1 LGKLPLC
8 PRCGHSLMMDK
19 IAINEE
25 AYYKKSSNSIGGLCC
40 DHAGLIDIKL
50 TDYKTITNAL
60 QAVHDESPVCHYGKE
75 ATVAAIAAFSP
86 ENYTPLPILVSPTCK
101 SERADCG
108 ERLLQMILECWHTHP
123 DKEAKFGPVWCFSTE
138 GDSTCQV
145 ACHSLFMKYDLD
157 PSSELYEKL
166 SCLAGLN
173 LKFGA
178 HLITM
183 DFDPKHLVK

>member
-1 LGKLPLC
+1 
-8 PRCGHSLMMDK
+8 RGHSLMMDE

-25 AYYKKSSNSIGGLCC
+25 AYYEKSSNSIGGLCR

-50 TDYKTITNAL
+50 TDYETIANAL
-60 QAVHDESPVCHYGKE
+60 QAVHGESPVCHYGKE

-101 SERADCG
+101 SEKADRA
-108 ERLLQMILECWHTHP
+108 ETLLQRILECWRTHP
-123 DKEAKFGPVWCFSTE
+123 DGEAKFGPVWCFSTD
-138 GDSTCQV
+138 GDSTRRV

-166 SCLAGLN
+166 SRLAGLN

-183 DFDPKHLVK
+183 DFDPKHLVKR